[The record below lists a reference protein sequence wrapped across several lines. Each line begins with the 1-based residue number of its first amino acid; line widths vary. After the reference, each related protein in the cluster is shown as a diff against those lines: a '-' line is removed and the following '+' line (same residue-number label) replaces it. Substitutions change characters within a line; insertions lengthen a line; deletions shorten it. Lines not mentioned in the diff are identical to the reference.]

1 METQNILLVD
11 DHKIIREG
19 IKHYLEGIDF
29 VNVKG
34 EAQNG
39 EQALAWLKVNSS
51 KTNIALLDI
60 GMDGMNGIEL
70 CGEISEKYPQI
81 KSIALSMFSEPHHIK
96 QMMQAG
102 AKGYLLKNSTQ
113 EELRDAITNVANG
126 KSYFTT
132 EVTNIIMT
140 SMTGNGKKN
149 YSKVSMEMP
158 LTERE
163 LEVLELILKEYSN
176 NEIADALF
184 ISPRTVDAHKRNLL
198 EKTGSRN
205 LAGLIMYA
213 VHNRLFDD
221 LY

>member
-1 METQNILLVD
+1 METQNVLLVD

-19 IKHYLEGIDF
+19 IKHYLESIEN
-29 VNVKG
+29 VNVIG

-39 EQALAWLKVNSS
+39 NQALEWLKSNAANV
-51 KTNIALLDI
+51 TIALLDI

-70 CGEISEKYPQI
+70 CGEIMQKYPHI
-81 KSIALSMFSEPHHIK
+81 NCIALSMFSEPHHIK

-113 EELRDAITNVANG
+113 DELKEALESIAAG
-126 KSYFTT
+126 KTFFTS
-132 EVTNIIMT
+132 EVTNIVMS
-140 SMTGNGKKN
+140 SMTGNNKKS
-149 YSKVSMEMP
+149 YSKVSVEMP

-163 LEVLELILKEYSN
+163 LEVLELIMKEFTN
-176 NEIADALF
+176 NEIADSLF

-198 EKTGSRN
+198 EKTGSKN
-205 LAGLIMYA
+205 LAGLVMYA
-213 VHNRLFDD
+213 VHHRLFDD

>member
-1 METQNILLVD
+1 MEQQNILLVD

-19 IKHYLEGIDF
+19 IKYYLDGLE
-29 VNVKG
+29 NVTVVG

-39 EQALAWLKVNSS
+39 AQALEWLKTNSS
-51 KTNIALLDI
+51 LVTIALLDI

-70 CGEISEKYPQI
+70 CEQILQLYPDI
-81 KSIALSMFSEPHHIK
+81 KCIALSMFSEPHHIK

-113 EELRDAITNVANG
+113 EELKEALESVSSGRNF
-126 KSYFTT
+126 FTS
-132 EVTNIIMT
+132 EVTNIVMS
-140 SMTGNGKKN
+140 SMAGTNKKS
-149 YSKVSMEMP
+149 YSKVSLEMP

-163 LEVLELILKEYSN
+163 LEVLELVMKEFSN
-176 NEIADALF
+176 NEIADTLF

-198 EKTGSRN
+198 EKTGSKN
-205 LAGLIMYA
+205 LAGLVMYA
-213 VHNRLFDD
+213 VQHRLFDD

>member
-1 METQNILLVD
+1 MDTQNILLVD

-19 IKHYLEGIDF
+19 IKHYLESIEN
-29 VNVKG
+29 VNVIG

-39 EQALAWLKVNSS
+39 NQALEWLK
-51 KTNIALLDI
+51 TNAQDVTIALLDI

-70 CGEISEKYPQI
+70 CGEISEKYPHI

-96 QMMQAG
+96 QMMQSG

-113 EELRDAITNVANG
+113 EELKEALEAVASG
-126 KSYFTT
+126 KTFFTS
-132 EVTNIIMT
+132 EVTNIVMS
-140 SMTGNGKKN
+140 SMTGNSKKS
-149 YSKVSMEMP
+149 YSKVSVEMP

-163 LEVLELILKEYSN
+163 LEVLELIMKEFSN

-198 EKTGSRN
+198 EKTGSKN
-205 LAGLIMYA
+205 LAGLVMYA
-213 VHNRLFDD
+213 VHHRLFDD